1 MDIKSTSIKATLS
14 VLSIAAASLFSVS
27 TSFAAT
33 QNEVNVLVS
42 DIEGVDDNLYSASY
56 TRYLDSLQGNSGA
69 YLINPYLQRVS
80 SVSGGYAN
88 IDGIDSFSLA
98 STYYLNKEWMLDI
111 SGTHSRSDNDFVDTD
126 NTNINVQVGYNVTRE
141 WQIGAGLNYARY
153 NADGQFDD
161 IIIDE
166 SDNDTAATVFTRY
179 TTVGKSGTGWD
190 LLATYFADDEDAIA
204 ASARYF
210 FSPKLSVGSV
220 FSYADAPSGFDDNK
234 TAGIDVDYWFN
245 EQFSIQA
252 SYSRNLDSDIDADV
266 ANLRATYRF

>member
-1 MDIKSTSIKATLS
+1 MDIKSTSIKTTLS
-14 VLSIAAASLFSVS
+14 VLSIAAASLFSAS

-42 DIEGVDDNLYSASY
+42 DFEGVDDNLYSASY

-88 IDGIDSFSLA
+88 IDGVDSFSLG
-98 STYYLNKEWMLDI
+98 STYYFNKEWMLDI
-111 SGTHSRSDNDFVDTD
+111 SGTHSRSDNDFVDSD

-141 WQIGAGLNYARY
+141 WQIGAGLSYARF

-166 SDNDTAATVFTRY
+166 SDSDTAAAVFTRY

-210 FSPKLSVGSV
+210 FSPKLSVGGV
-220 FSYADAPSGFDDNK
+220 FSYSDAPSGFDDNK
-234 TAGIDVDYWFN
+234 TAGVDVDYWFN

-252 SYSRNLDSDIDADV
+252 SYSKNLDSDIDADV

>member
-1 MDIKSTSIKATLS
+1 MDIKSTSIKTTLS
-14 VLSIAAASLFSVS
+14 VLSIAAASLFSAS

-42 DIEGVDDNLYSASY
+42 DFEGVDDNLYSASY

-88 IDGIDSFSLA
+88 IDGVDSFSLG
-98 STYYLNKEWMLDI
+98 STYYFNKEWMLDI
-111 SGTHSRSDNDFVDTD
+111 SGTHSRSDNDFVDSD

-141 WQIGAGLNYARY
+141 WQIGAGLSYARF

-166 SDNDTAATVFTRY
+166 SDSDTAAAVFTRY

-210 FSPKLSVGSV
+210 FSPKLSVGGV

-234 TAGIDVDYWFN
+234 TAGINVDYWFN

-252 SYSRNLDSDIDADV
+252 SYSKNLDSDIDADV

>member
-1 MDIKSTSIKATLS
+1 MDIKKISFKTSLTA
-14 VLSIAAASLFSVS
+14 LSIAAASILTASV
-27 TSFAAT
+27 SFAAT
-33 QNEVNVLVS
+33 QNEVNIFAS
-42 DIEGVDDNLYSASY
+42 DLEGVDDNLYGVSY
-56 TRYLDSLQGNSGA
+56 TRYLAPLKGNSGA

-80 SVSGGYAN
+80 SVSGGYSN
-88 IDGIDSFSLA
+88 IDGVDSFSLG
-98 STYYLNKEWMLDI
+98 STFYFNKEWALDI
-111 SGTHSRSDNDFVDTD
+111 SGSHTRADNNLVDTD
-126 NTNINVQVGYNVTRE
+126 TTNVNARVGYNVTRE
-141 WQIGAGLNYARY
+141 WQVGAGLSHS
-153 NADGQFDD
+153 DSSVEGQFGD

-210 FSPKLSVGSV
+210 FSPKLSVGGV
-220 FSYADAPSGFDDNK
+220 FSYSDAPSGFDDNK
-234 TAGIDVDYWFN
+234 TAGVDVDYWFN

-252 SYSRNLDSDIDADV
+252 SYSKNLDSDIDADV